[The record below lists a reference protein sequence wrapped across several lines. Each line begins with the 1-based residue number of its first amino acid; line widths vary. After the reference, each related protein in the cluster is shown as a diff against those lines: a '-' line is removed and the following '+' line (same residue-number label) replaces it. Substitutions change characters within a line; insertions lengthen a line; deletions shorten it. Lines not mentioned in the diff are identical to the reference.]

1 VLEQLAALAK
11 IAEIDAV
18 ALRSDIELKEIP
30 ERMSELAADVQRLGE
45 MLEAERTEVKDAATL
60 LSAQEEEMQNQ
71 NQALAK
77 SKAKSARARNM
88 READAVEREL
98 EVIRR
103 TMKEREEEREKL
115 RVAIEKR
122 SGSVQK
128 HEKELAE
135 LRRFEEEE
143 KAKADAR
150 LAELRAHREQVMQ
163 GRRELAALL
172 PPEVLRRYD
181 MVREKRAGIGAA
193 PVNAGICAGCHTS
206 LRPMQVIAAIR
217 GETFEQ
223 CPRCQRF
230 LFSPE
235 ALKGTV
241 EAAAASAAD
250 DGGDDSD
257 G

>member
-1 VLEQLAALAK
+1 VIEQLAALAK
-11 IAEIDAV
+11 IAEIDSE
-18 ALRSDIELKEIP
+18 ALRSDTELKEIP
-30 ERMSELAADVQRLGE
+30 ERMAELAADVQRLGE
-45 MLEAERTEVKDAATL
+45 LLDAERVEIKDAANL
-60 LSAQEEEMQNQ
+60 LSAQEEEMQSQ
-71 NQALAK
+71 NQSLAK

-103 TMKEREEEREKL
+103 GMKEREEEREKL

-122 SGSVQK
+122 NGSVAK

-135 LRRFEEEE
+135 LQRYEQEE
-143 KAKADAR
+143 KAKAETR
-150 LAELRAHREQVMQ
+150 LAELNAHRDKVMQ

-181 MVREKRAGIGAA
+181 MIRKARGGIGAA
-193 PVNAGICAGCHTS
+193 PVKSGICAGCHTS
-206 LRPMQVIAAIR
+206 LRPQQVVSALR

-230 LFSPE
+230 LFAPE
-235 ALKGTV
+235 ALKGPQ
-241 EAAAASAAD
+241 EPAAPD
-250 DGGDDSD
+250 DDNGED
-257 G
+257 

>member
-1 VLEQLAALAK
+1 VIEQLAALAK

-30 ERMSELAADVQRLGE
+30 ERMAELAADVQRLGE
-45 MLEAERTEVKDAATL
+45 LLDAERTEVKDAATL

-103 TMKEREEEREKL
+103 TMKEREEERDKL
-115 RVAIEKR
+115 RAAIEKR
-122 SGSVQK
+122 NGSVNK

-135 LRRFEEEE
+135 LKRFEDEE
-143 KAKADAR
+143 KAKAETR
-150 LAELRAHREQVMQ
+150 LGELRAHREKVMQ

-172 PPEVLRRYD
+172 PPEVIRRYD
-181 MVREKRAGIGAA
+181 QIREKRAGIGAA
-193 PVNAGICAGCHTS
+193 PIKAGICAGCNTS
-206 LRPMQVIAAIR
+206 LRPNQVIAALR

-230 LFSPE
+230 LFTPE
-235 ALKGTV
+235 VLKGQ
-241 EAAAASAAD
+241 EAPASGPDPDDAD
-250 DGGDDSD
+250 D
-257 G
+257 

>member
-1 VLEQLAALAK
+1 MIEQLAALAR
-11 IAEIDAV
+11 IAEIDSE
-18 ALRSDIELKEIP
+18 ALRSDTEINEIP
-30 ERMSELAADVQRLGE
+30 EHMAELAADVQRLGE
-45 MLEAERTEVKDAATL
+45 LLDAERAEVKDAATL

-71 NQALAK
+71 NQSLAK

-103 TMKEREEEREKL
+103 GMKEREEEREKL
-115 RVAIEKR
+115 RAAIEKR
-122 SGSVQK
+122 NGSVTK

-135 LRRFEEEE
+135 LQRFEQEE
-143 KAKADAR
+143 KTKAEAR
-150 LAELRAHREQVMQ
+150 LAELTAHRDKVMQ

-181 MVREKRAGIGAA
+181 MIRKARSGIGAA
-193 PVNAGICAGCHTS
+193 PVKSGICAGCHTS
-206 LRPMQVIAAIR
+206 LRPQQVVAALR

-235 ALKGTV
+235 ALKGPQ
-241 EAAAASAAD
+241 EAAPAD
-250 DGGDDSD
+250 ESED
-257 G
+257 

>member
-11 IAEIDAV
+11 IAEIDAE

-30 ERMSELAADVQRLGE
+30 ERMAELAADVQRLGE

-60 LSAQEEEMQNQ
+60 LSTQEEEMQAQ

-103 TMKEREEEREKL
+103 TMKEREEERDKL
-115 RVAIEKR
+115 RAAIEKR
-122 SGSVQK
+122 NGSVAK
-128 HEKELAE
+128 HEKELGE
-135 LRRFEEEE
+135 LRRYEEEE
-143 KAKADAR
+143 KAKAETR
-150 LAELRAHREQVMQ
+150 LGELNAHRDKVMQ

-172 PPEVLRRYD
+172 PREVIRRYD
-181 MVREKRAGIGAA
+181 QIREKRAGVGAA
-193 PVNAGICAGCHTS
+193 PVKAGICAGCHTS
-206 LRPMQVIAAIR
+206 LRPNQVIAALR

-235 ALKGTV
+235 ALKGGQ
-241 EAAAASAAD
+241 EAAAP
-250 DGGDDSD
+250 DSED
-257 G
+257 SE